1 MEYEYL
7 AVQRQSMHTSLH
19 EQGLDEF
26 LNKYAKGGWRLKQV
40 IVQTESHQ
48 LVVFEREAPRKPS

>member
-1 MEYEYL
+1 MTYEYL
-7 AVQRQSMHTSLH
+7 AIQRFSMHTSLH

-40 IVQTESHQ
+40 IVQTMTHQ
-48 LVVFEREAPRKPS
+48 LVIFEREAESKPS